1 MLPSEYR
8 RRRMRAGVSSPTD
21 SVCVSNST
29 PGIFAVDKIPEGA
42 FIGLFTGEAI
52 SEAEAA
58 LRPSSVV
65 NN

>member
-1 MLPSEYR
+1 
-8 RRRMRAGVSSPTD
+8 MRAGVSSPTD